1 MEELNN
7 CSREELITIVLMMQ
21 GQLDTL
27 NENIERL
34 IEQVRIANSYRFGKH
49 TETLD
54 SIDGQLSFFDEAEN
68 CCNLSVPEPAAEE
81 VLPSR
86 RNHKK
91 KGQRE
96 TDLKDFPEEILPPYQ
111 VSTEELDTFYGAGNW
126 RRMKDETYK
135 RLRHEPESWTVEVH
149 TVEVYVGTGGDHQD
163 EFLRGKRPK
172 DLLRGSIVTPSL
184 LASILNVKY
193 VNSSALHRVEQEF
206 QRNGVN
212 ISRQTMSN
220 WIIRCAEKYFAP
232 FVDRMKQE
240 LLSLPVTQSDETPTQ
255 VIGDSDRPNSKCYMW
270 VHRSG
275 EFYKERPVVIY
286 EYQKGRDHEKPLE
299 FYRNYKGVLVTDSLE
314 QYHLLDKKLPGVTNA
329 NCWAHARRAFADAV
343 KAADKKDPL
352 SDETPTQVIGDSDR
366 PNSKCYMW
374 VHRSGEFYK
383 ERPVVIYEYQKG
395 RDHEKPLEFYRNYK
409 GVLVTDSL
417 EQYHLLDKKL
427 PGVTNANCWA
437 HARRAFADAVKAADK
452 KDPLSVKN
460 SVAYQAL
467 QKIAEFYRIDTE
479 LKELPAT
486 DRLTQRQTR
495 IKPLV
500 EDFFAWA
507 KQQAAECTVPPK
519 SRTGQGLNFVIH
531 QENYLKVFLTDGDI
545 PIDNSASERAI
556 RTFCIGKKN
565 WMFHNTAKGAGASA
579 LVYSIS
585 ETAKLNNLRPY
596 YYFRHILTE
605 LPKYCDEKGNIDPAK
620 LDQLMPW
627 AEELPEEC
635 RKPRRS

>member
-1 MEELNN
+1 MQSLLMKILVVEDDRDMSKALMRALEKRGYGVTACFDGLAAFQLIKQQQHDLILLDLNIPGEDGLHLLQRMRS
-7 CSREELITIVLMMQ
+7 C
-21 GQLDTL
+21 
-27 NENIERL
+27 NIETPVLVLTARSS
-34 IEQVRIANSYRFGKH
+34 VGDRIAGLNAGGDDYLSKPFD
-49 TETLD
+49 LD
-54 SIDGQLSFFDEAEN
+54 ELEARIKALCRRTRGSDER
-68 CCNLSVPEPAAEE
+68 S
-81 VLPSR
+81 
-86 RNHKK
+86 
-91 KGQRE
+91 
-96 TDLKDFPEEILPPYQ
+96 LKCGD
-111 VSTEELDTFYGAGNW
+111 
-126 RRMKDETYK
+126 
-135 RLRHEPESWTVEVH
+135 LRHEPESWTVEIH

-343 KAADKKDPL
+343 KAADKK
-352 SDETPTQVIGDSDR
+352 
-366 PNSKCYMW
+366 N
-374 VHRSGEFYK
+374 
-383 ERPVVIYEYQKG
+383 
-395 RDHEKPLEFYRNYK
+395 
-409 GVLVTDSL
+409 
-417 EQYHLLDKKL
+417 
-427 PGVTNANCWA
+427 
-437 HARRAFADAVKAADK
+437 
-452 KDPLSVKN
+452 PLSVKN

-479 LKELPAT
+479 LKELPAP

-596 YYFRHILTE
+596 YYFRYILTE

-627 AEELPEEC
+627 VEEIPEEC

>member
-1 MEELNN
+1 MADRHTLEELNN

-49 TETLD
+49 AETLD
-54 SIDGQLSFFDEAEN
+54 SIDGQLSFFDEAES
-68 CCNLSVPEPAAEE
+68 CCDLSVPEPAAEE

-91 KGQRE
+91 KGQWE
-96 TDLKDFPEEILPPYQ
+96 TDLKDLPEEILPPYK
-111 VSTEELDTFYGAGNW
+111 VSTEEL
-126 RRMKDETYK
+126 
-135 RLRHEPESWTVEVH
+135 
-149 TVEVYVGTGGDHQD
+149 D
-163 EFLRGKRPK
+163 EFLRGKRPR

-232 FVDRMKQE
+232 FVERMKQE

-299 FYRNYKGVLVTDSLE
+299 FYRNYKGVLITDSLE
-314 QYHLLDKKLPGVTNA
+314 QYHLLDKKLSGVTNA

-343 KAADKKDPL
+343 KAADKKDP
-352 SDETPTQVIGDSDR
+352 G
-366 PNSKCYMW
+366 
-374 VHRSGEFYK
+374 
-383 ERPVVIYEYQKG
+383 
-395 RDHEKPLEFYRNYK
+395 
-409 GVLVTDSL
+409 
-417 EQYHLLDKKL
+417 
-427 PGVTNANCWA
+427 
-437 HARRAFADAVKAADK
+437 AVK
-452 KDPLSVKN
+452 S

-479 LKELPAT
+479 LKEFPAT

-507 KQQAAECTVPPK
+507 KQQVTECAVPPK

-531 QENYLKVFLTDGDI
+531 QEKYLKIFLTDGDI